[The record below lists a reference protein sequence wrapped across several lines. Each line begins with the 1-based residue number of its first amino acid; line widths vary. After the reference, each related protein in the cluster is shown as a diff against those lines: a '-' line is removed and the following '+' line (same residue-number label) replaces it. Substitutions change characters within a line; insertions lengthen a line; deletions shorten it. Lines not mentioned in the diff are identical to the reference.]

1 MPSNDVGP
9 PHIVSYFQTEN
20 FDSRLWELYLLA
32 AIREQGIKVTQ
43 PYHRSYVLA
52 AMDQFTK
59 DKEIPAGAGAM
70 TEASL
75 VAALKAGDKG
85 AAENFVR
92 THAPWMLAVAQRVTD
107 DFALAEDCVQ
117 EAFINVFR
125 KIGDFEERS
134 SLKTWLHRIVVNQAL
149 MKLRARRNRK
159 EAPIDELLPAFDTN
173 ACRIEGPWQYLATPE
188 EVFEREDRRVLI
200 HSKIKELPESYR
212 IILQLR
218 DIEELTTR
226 EVAEG
231 LGLSEENVRVRLHR
245 ARSALK
251 KLLEPILKG
260 DQ

>member
-1 MPSNDVGP
+1 
-9 PHIVSYFQTEN
+9 
-20 FDSRLWELYLLA
+20 
-32 AIREQGIKVTQ
+32 
-43 PYHRSYVLA
+43 
-52 AMDQFTK
+52 
-59 DKEIPAGAGAM
+59 
-70 TEASL
+70 
-75 VAALKAGDKG
+75 
-85 AAENFVR
+85 
-92 THAPWMLAVAQRVTD
+92 
-107 DFALAEDCVQ
+107 
-117 EAFINVFR
+117 
-125 KIGDFEERS
+125 
-134 SLKTWLHRIVVNQAL
+134 

-159 EAPIDELLPAFDTN
+159 EASIDELLPAFDTN